1 MTTDLSDDQR
11 IVPPAASSKRRR
23 LSITRVG
30 VFVALTGAVVGGIFV
45 LRGQESTADSTVA
58 TTGWAAP
65 YVDVTIPPLYPF
77 ESPGDAVKDIVLSFV
92 VAHRDE
98 PCTPAWGG
106 VFDLDTAAEELD
118 LDRRVTRLRQTGKE
132 PIVSFGGAIN
142 DELAVACTDDSALVD
157 AYSAVIDRY
166 QQTTIDL
173 DIEGPALLDQAANE
187 RRGRAIAEIQEQ
199 RDAPLAVW
207 ITLPVSPA
215 GLTSDGIASLDALL
229 ANGVE
234 VAGVNGMVMN
244 FAESRDGRTMSE
256 SVEDAVDAIALQV
269 VDSWRRNDTPINTEQ
284 AYALTGAT
292 AMIGRNDVVTDV
304 FTLDDATSLRDLAVD
319 RGLGR
324 LSYWSLNRD
333 RSCGSNEEPIAAA
346 SNFCTHL
353 DHHELAFAEILNDL
367 PARAEAAAGAESN
380 FAPIELLPDDAK
392 TSPYPIWRPDRAYIG
407 DSKIVWHSY
416 VYEAKWWTQ
425 GTNPEEP
432 VENSWDSP
440 WQIIGP
446 VLPDD
451 LIEHVPAARGDVSE
465 WDGDGIYDT
474 GDLIWISGKFYEAK
488 WWNTG
493 FPPNRDVPND
503 WETPWTEVDP
513 DDLIV
518 EPVAEILQP
527 D

>member
-1 MTTDLSDDQR
+1 MTTDFSDDRQ
-11 IVPPAASSKRRR
+11 IVPPAASSQRRR
-23 LSITRVG
+23 LSFTRIAAFLALAGALAGG
-30 VFVALTGAVVGGIFV
+30 VFV
-45 LRGQESTADSTVA
+45 LRAQESAAGSTIA

-65 YVDVTIPPLYPF
+65 YVDITIPPLYAF
-77 ESPGDAVKDIVLSFV
+77 ESPGDPVKDIVLSFV
-92 VAHRDE
+92 VAHSDD
-98 PCTPAWGG
+98 PCTPAWGA
-106 VFDLDTAAEELD
+106 VFDLDTAADDLD
-118 LDRRVTRLRQTGKE
+118 LDRRLTRLRQTGKE
-132 PIVSFGGAIN
+132 PIVSFGGANN
-142 DELAVACTDDSALVD
+142 DELAVACTDDAALVE

-187 RRGRAIAEIQEQ
+187 RRGRAIAKIQEQ
-199 RDAPLAVW
+199 RTDPLAVW

-269 VDSWRRNDTPINTEQ
+269 IDSWRRNGTPINTEQ

-304 FTLDDATSLRDLAVD
+304 FTLDDATSLRDLALD

-333 RSCGSNEEPIAAA
+333 RSCGANEEPIAAA

-353 DHHELAFAEILNDL
+353 DHHKLAFAEILNGL
-367 PARAEAAAGAESN
+367 PARANAAAGAENN
-380 FAPIELLPDDAK
+380 FTPIKLLPDDPQA
-392 TSPYPIWRPDRAYIG
+392 SPYPIWRPDRAYVG
-407 DSKIVWHSY
+407 ATKIVWHGY
-416 VYEAKWWTQ
+416 VYESKWWTQ

-432 VENSWDSP
+432 VENPWDSP

-451 LIEHVPAARGDVSE
+451 LLKRVATEQGDLDE
-465 WDGDGIYDT
+465 WEGESIYDT
-474 GDLIWISGKFYEAK
+474 GDLVWIGGDVYEAK

-493 FPPNRDVPND
+493 FPPNRNVPNEWD
-503 WETPWTEVDP
+503 TPWIQVDP
-513 DDLIV
+513 DDFIV
-518 EPVAEILQP
+518 E
-527 D
+527 